1 MIYLRY
7 FVNPENDLSPAR
19 RRWLYAAVAAAA
31 GLGGAG
37 LAWWRFSPKPVSED
51 AMTALWRLSF
61 DTPTGGR
68 LALQSLQ
75 GRPLLINFWATWCPP
90 CIEELPLL
98 DAFYKEN
105 AAKGWQILGLA
116 VDKMAPVR
124 DFLTKQPLTFPIA
137 LAGME
142 GVGLSKSLGNLS
154 GGLPFTVVLGA
165 DGVVRDRKIG
175 KVSSADLAH
184 WRELQ

>member
-1 MIYLRY
+1 M
-7 FVNPENDLSPAR
+7 A
-19 RRWLYAAVAAAA
+19 
-31 GLGGAG
+31 
-37 LAWWRFSPKPVSED
+37 
-51 AMTALWRLSF
+51 ALWRLSF

-98 DAFYKEN
+98 DVFYKEN
-105 AAKGWQILGLA
+105 AVKSWQILGLA

-124 DFLTKQPLTFPIA
+124 DFLAKRPLTFPIA

-165 DGVVRDRKIG
+165 DGMVRDRKIG
-175 KVSSADLAH
+175 KITSADLAR